1 MFASMNGIA
10 IVILTPEKLSRK
22 IEIFFVVFY
31 YCVNRDFWFKKKK
44 KVGLTTHGLL
54 CHTSPPG

>member
-10 IVILTPEKLSRK
+10 ILKYLEKLSRK